1 LPTRSSDVLDA
12 AEVALDAVLEG
23 KLDKA
28 AAVMA
33 SELDVGQARAQ
44 NLTPD
49 RRSAIATGARAE
61 LCRRSLFHFFKF
73 GWHVLEPET
82 PLELSWHHKLICD
95 YIQAMLED
103 WIACKRGSM
112 KYPRVQNAIF
122 NLPPGTT
129 KSRIISVYAV
139 AWMWLRY
146 PSWTVLCLSGNPDV
160 AERDAML
167 CRELVTS
174 DWYRSLGVTW
184 VIRDDV
190 DAKKKYRNSMGG
202 ERTSRGMMSKI
213 VGNRTDAW
221 LIDDPN
227 DMYEV
232 LSDSIRNGVNSKF
245 NGQIFNR
252 VNDPRIS
259 LRICMQ
265 QRGHVQDLTGFWE
278 GKGDVVKVNIPME
291 FDPARV
297 SKTPFGFVDPRT
309 RKGELLH
316 PTRFTEAF
324 VASEKKRLGSFMYEA
339 QYNGDPRNLDTG
351 MFKRRN
357 WRFFRWADTPISEML
372 RPPGCLQKAESPAV
386 VLGYKSNGALDVD
399 WMIITVDATFG
410 SESDTASRV
419 GLALTVGK
427 HADRY
432 VVADRSDVMTF
443 PKTID
448 EIEKLYKEAKQRFP
462 RNPLRVIVEKK
473 ANGAAV
479 VQTLKK
485 KFQGFVAVE
494 PEGGKFARANA
505 MLPGQESGNWYLLDD
520 AEWLPELVEE
530 LALFG
535 PGCDYDDRVDML
547 SQLHIFCETQLG
559 ALAKWEALAR

>member
-1 LPTRSSDVLDA
+1 MATRPVDILDV
-12 AEVALDAVLEG
+12 AEVARDAAMTG
-23 KLDKA
+23 DRRGA
-28 AAVMA
+28 AIMR
-33 SELDVGQARAQ
+33 SELEVGQARAH

-49 RRSAIATGARAE
+49 RRQAIGSGARAE
-61 LCRRSLFHFFKF
+61 LSRRSLFHFFKF

-82 PLELSWHHKLICD
+82 PLELNWHHKLICD

-103 WIACKRGSM
+103 WIACKRGAM
-112 KYPRVQNAIF
+112 TKPRVQNALF

-167 CRELVTS
+167 CRELIES
-174 DWYRSLGVTW
+174 DWYRSLGATW

-245 NGQIFNR
+245 NDQIFNR
-252 VNDPRIS
+252 INDPRIS
-259 LRICMQ
+259 LRILMQ
-265 QRGHVQDLTGFWE
+265 QRGHTQDATGFWE

-291 FDPARV
+291 FDPANV
-297 SKTPFGFVDPRT
+297 SRTPFGFCDPRT
-309 RKGELLH
+309 DKGELLH
-316 PTRFTEAF
+316 ATRFTPEF
-324 VASEKKRLGSFMYEA
+324 VAQERRRLGSFMYEA
-339 QYNGDPRNLDTG
+339 QYNGNPKSLDTG

-357 WRFFRWADTPISEML
+357 WRFFRWADAPVLDTL
-372 RPPGCLQKAESPAV
+372 RPAGCLQKPEAPAV
-386 VLGYKSNGALDVD
+386 VLGYRPNGALDVG
-399 WMIITVDATFG
+399 WLAITVDATFG
-410 SESDTASRV
+410 SESDAASRV
-419 GLALTVGK
+419 GLALCAGRG
-427 HADRY
+427 ADRF
-432 VVADRSDVMTF
+432 VIADRSDVMSFPATLLAVEALVLEAKARF
-443 PKTID
+443 PK
-448 EIEKLYKEAKQRFP
+448 
-462 RNPLRVIVEKK
+462 NPLRIIVEKK

-479 VQTLKK
+479 IQTMKK
-485 KFQGFVAVE
+485 KFHGFIAVE

-520 AEWLPELVEE
+520 AEWIPAFVDEFS
-530 LALFG
+530 LFG
-535 PGCDYDDRVDML
+535 PGCDYDDRVDMM

-559 ALAKWEALAR
+559 ALAKWEAMAR